1 MLGIV
6 EVTEE
11 DENVLILEEST
22 LLVVNELDPLLVEDE
37 EEDLSSEESAPSVAV
52 ELDSLFVENEEE
64 ALMVAWGHVVIPAA
78 EVWPDPCELILEFCE
93 DSRVDE
99 EVDEVVSISVANSVV
114 IIELTMVVDCWVIVK
129 SDVYVA
135 FAWTAKGILD
145 PGSSLIEMSGD
156 SIQAEGAP
164 RVHARP
170 ARKTKPVVVFILKF
184 VLIV

>member
-64 ALMVAWGHVVIPAA
+64 GSL
-78 EVWPDPCELILEFCE
+78 LE
-93 DSRVDE
+93 
-99 EVDEVVSISVANSVV
+99 
-114 IIELTMVVDCWVIVK
+114 K
-129 SDVYVA
+129 
-135 FAWTAKGILD
+135 
-145 PGSSLIEMSGD
+145 
-156 SIQAEGAP
+156 
-164 RVHARP
+164 
-170 ARKTKPVVVFILKF
+170 
-184 VLIV
+184 